1 MPTTLIIVISRIF
14 KQRPTNPHHRN
25 LGHSTSRMHEHT
37 EAKRPPEPPPSLAE
51 AGQMDPQ
58 PVEIDEKPP
67 ASPAE
72 LSQTGSECVI
82 CTDTITDPCEVRPC
96 AHRHFDYLCV
106 ATWLFSDARCPVCRT
121 AVDSLVRD
129 STGEALT
136 DFQAPTPTLDLHPRP
151 SSSSSS
157 SRHRR
162 PWPRVPLQ
170 GHPYRRYRSWDAA
183 PEEPSTALR
192 RRQEV
197 YLHGRYSK
205 HVGSNR
211 LSRYRELTP
220 ALFREDEQLVSRAR
234 MWIRRELQV
243 FSFLRPGAS
252 ESSSSSDR
260 DAASRRRHQN
270 AEFLLEYVVAILKSV
285 DLAGSAGEAENMLS
299 EFLGRDNTRLFLHE
313 LRAWLRSP
321 FTRLED
327 WDRAVQYEKEG
338 SRGSQLWRG
347 DDRREEVVGRFRTWP
362 MEEEA
367 ERTGS
372 RRRRF
377 SDHEERPDKRRRGYD
392 RYVPSSAAG
401 SHSRRQ

>member
-1 MPTTLIIVISRIF
+1 M
-14 KQRPTNPHHRN
+14 
-25 LGHSTSRMHEHT
+25 G
-37 EAKRPPEPPPSLAE
+37 AKRPPEPPPSSPE

-58 PVEIDEKPP
+58 TVETDDRPP
-67 ASPAE
+67 ASPTE
-72 LSQTGSECVI
+72 LSQTGAECVI

-96 AHRHFDYLCV
+96 AHRPFDYLCV

-136 DFQAPTPTLDLHPRP
+136 DFQAPTPTLNLHPP
-151 SSSSSS
+151 SSFSSHP
-157 SRHRR
+157 RQPRPRAPLRRR
-162 PWPRVPLQ
+162 PRGQ
-170 GHPYRRYRSWDAA
+170 CRSRYAA
-183 PEEPSTALR
+183 PEEPSAALR

-243 FSFLRPGAS
+243 FSFLRPDAS
-252 ESSSSSDR
+252 NGGGGGGDDDQ

-321 FTRLED
+321 FTKLED
-327 WDRAVQYEKEG
+327 WDRAVQYEVEG
-338 SRGSQLWRG
+338 SSGPSRRE
-347 DDRREEVVGRFRTWP
+347 DDRRQEVAGRPRMSHAEET
-362 MEEEA
+362 
-367 ERTGS
+367 ERAGS

-377 SDHEERPDKRRRGYD
+377 GGHQEQPDKRRRGYD
-392 RYVPSSAAG
+392 RYVPSSASG
-401 SHSRRQ
+401 SHSRR